1 MSQLYIYSPAQSV
14 FHLFKRR
21 TFVVRI
27 YSCADIGVETLTC
40 KVRTVTVYN
49 LFISSCQKYLIKCGI
64 ILLYYGVK
72 VHKLSKTQNIFRNNI
87 RFHIPS
93 RYNKTR
99 ILQICGRNAGRHHI
113 FYIKCSIFCR
123 ILHI

>member
-1 MSQLYIYSPAQSV
+1 MPQLDIYTAAQSV
-14 FHLFKRR
+14 FHFFKRR

-27 YSCADIGVETLTC
+27 YTCAYIGIETLTC

-49 LFISSCQKYLIKCGI
+49 LFITPCQKYLIKRGI
-64 ILLYYGVK
+64 ILLYYGIK
-72 VHKLSKTQNIFRNNI
+72 VHKLAKTQNIFRNNI
-87 RFHIPS
+87 RFHILG

-99 ILQICGRNAGRHHI
+99 ILQICSRNTGRHHI
-113 FYIKCSIFCR
+113 FYIKRGIFCR

>member
-1 MSQLYIYSPAQSV
+1 MSQLDIYTAAQSV

-27 YSCADIGVETLTC
+27 YTCTYIGIETLTC

-72 VHKLSKTQNIFRNNI
+72 VHKLAKTQNIVRYNI
-87 RFHIPS
+87 SFHILG
-93 RYNKTR
+93 RYDKTR
-99 ILQICGRNAGRHHI
+99 ILQLGSRNTGRHHI
-113 FYIKCSIFCR
+113 FYIKRCIFGR